1 MAECIAR
8 TERCAG
14 RVRTRCDASTLVR
27 DAVVRALQ
35 TLTES
40 TAERW

>member
-8 TERCAG
+8 TESCAG
-14 RVRTRCDASTLVR
+14 RDRARFDASSLVQ

-40 TAERW
+40 TAD